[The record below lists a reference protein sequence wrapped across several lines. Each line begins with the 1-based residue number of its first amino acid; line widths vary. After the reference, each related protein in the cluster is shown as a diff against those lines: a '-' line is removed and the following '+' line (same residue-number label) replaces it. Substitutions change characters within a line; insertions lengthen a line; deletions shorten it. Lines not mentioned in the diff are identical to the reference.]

1 MRAPFALSLVLL
13 AACAAPPT
21 EERERFVDLSCD
33 GEDVAEAMAAIA
45 RVAHRE
51 IVVENGVQDPIVVEL
66 HRTSWRTAI
75 YEVARAGRCDVDELP
90 NGSFVVSRP
99 EAVPVHLADVPLD
112 RVLRFAAAEAGKGI
126 VVAADVKGLV
136 SVDTYDLGTRG
147 DAERVVRWLLARH
160 HLSATAAGDVRVIS
174 REALPLD
181 VSEGDKGEP
190 AQFMA
195 WKAPA
200 AGWFALLERLMGRK
214 VSHGRAPLT
223 IHRLRALPDD
233 VLRATAL
240 ASRVHQPRRPL
251 QDLRPLTKLPSGEWI
266 TATLQATV
274 TRVEQPLA
282 LVDGRVVAEGDELL
296 PGVVVRSINEESLTL
311 SQGEQGCELD
321 PP

>member
-1 MRAPFALSLVLL
+1 MRAPLALLLLL
-13 AACAAPPT
+13 AACAAPPA

-33 GEDVAEAMAAIA
+33 GEDIALVMAAIA

-51 IVVENGVQDPIVVEL
+51 IVVEPGVQDPIVVEL
-66 HRTSWRTAI
+66 HRVSWRTAI
-75 YEVARAGRCDVDELP
+75 CEVARAGRCDLEEQPD
-90 NGSFVVSRP
+90 GSFVVTRP

-112 RVLRFAAAEAGKGI
+112 RLLRYAAAEAGKGV
-126 VVAADVKGLV
+126 VVADDVRDLV

-147 DAERVVRWLLARH
+147 DAERVVRWLVGRH
-160 HLSATAAGDVRVIS
+160 RLSATAAGDVRVIS
-174 REALPLD
+174 REELALD

-200 AGWFALLERLMGRK
+200 PAWFALLERITGRK
-214 VSHGRAPLT
+214 VAHGRAPLT
-223 IHRLRALPDD
+223 LHRVRACPDD

-240 ASRVHQPRRPL
+240 ASRVRQPRKRL
-251 QDLRPLTKLPSGEWI
+251 EDLPPLTRLPSGEWI

-274 TRVEQPLA
+274 TRVENPLA
-282 LVDGRVVAEGDELL
+282 LVDGRVLAEGDELL

-311 SQGEQGCELD
+311 SQGEQGCELS